1 MISNGDVNLYEVD
14 PYEWDDRTVPTAE
27 EVPGLF
33 EQLSGSVYTN
43 NVDYFEILGFTLLN
57 FDTFAEKLEPLR

>member
-27 EVPGLF
+27 EVPGFF
-33 EQLSGSVYTN
+33 E
-43 NVDYFEILGFTLLN
+43 
-57 FDTFAEKLEPLR
+57 